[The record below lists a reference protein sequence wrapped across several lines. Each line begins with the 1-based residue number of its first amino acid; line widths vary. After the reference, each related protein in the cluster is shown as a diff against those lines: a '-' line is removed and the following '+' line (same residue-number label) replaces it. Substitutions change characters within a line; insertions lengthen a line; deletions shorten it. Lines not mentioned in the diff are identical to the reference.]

1 MKRSLTSRRGPVVLS
16 HRQQGAVLYVALIIL
31 VLLALI
37 GVIGM
42 QVTGLQERMAANY
55 LRVNQA
61 FQGAEAEARA
71 HERTI
76 AATLFGG
83 AGTYSAHQEV
93 CEPIFDPLTWAD
105 GITSSSSLYT
115 RRIDRCF
122 PASSRRIGALRN
134 EETGNIY
141 EISVVS
147 SDSDTNPTAS
157 AVISTIYIP

>member
-1 MKRSLTSRRGPVVLS
+1 MKRSWSLRQGCPASRARQRG
-16 HRQQGAVLYVALIIL
+16 AALYVALIIL
-31 VLLALI
+31 ILLALI

-61 FQGAEAEARA
+61 FQGTEARVRA
-71 HERTI
+71 LERTI
-76 AATLFGG
+76 NAALFGS
-83 AGTYSAHQEV
+83 AGTYSANQEV
-93 CEPIFDPLTWAD
+93 CEPVFDPLTWAD
-105 GITSSSSLYT
+105 GTTASSSTYT

-122 PASSRRIGALRN
+122 PASSRRIGERKN

-141 EISVVS
+141 EINVVA
-147 SDSDTNPTAS
+147 SDHDTNPTAS